1 MATVSHAWARRSDQR
16 SVGAAVRG
24 VSQGPT
30 GASGGFSLLE
40 LVLVV
45 AIVAVV
51 AAIAVP
57 RYGRASARY
66 RLDLAARRVAA
77 DLRMAQSRAKAAS
90 SPCTVLYT
98 PATNEYKLLNVASL
112 DGASGNYSVC
122 LAADPYRVSLSLADF
137 GGTSQ
142 ITFNGWGLCGCGGT
156 VVVKLGSQQR
166 TVTVD
171 GETAQVHIE

>member
-1 MATVSHAWARRSDQR
+1 MA
-16 SVGAAVRG
+16 
-24 VSQGPT
+24 
-30 GASGGFSLLE
+30 
-40 LVLVV
+40 
-45 AIVAVV
+45 IMAVV

-77 DLRMAQSRAKAAS
+77 DLRMAQSHARAAS
-90 SPCTVLYT
+90 SPYAVHYT
-98 PATNEYKLLNVASL
+98 PATNEYRLLNVASF
-112 DGASGNYSVC
+112 DGALGNYAVC
-122 LAADPYRVSLSLADF
+122 LAAEPYRVTLSLADF
-137 GGTSQ
+137 GGNSQ
-142 ITFNGWGLCGCGGT
+142 VTFDGWGLCDYGGT